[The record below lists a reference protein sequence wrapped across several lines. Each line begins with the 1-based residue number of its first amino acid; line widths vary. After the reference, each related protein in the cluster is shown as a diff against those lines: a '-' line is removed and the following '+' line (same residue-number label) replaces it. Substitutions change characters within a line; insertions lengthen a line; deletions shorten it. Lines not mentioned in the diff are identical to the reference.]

1 MTIFEIDD
9 AILECIDQETGDI
22 IDVDRLNALEMARSE
37 KISNVA
43 CWVKE
48 LKAEAEAIKAEKQ
61 NLEKRQKAAENKV
74 EQLKNY
80 LAHVLNGAKF
90 KDARCSISYRR
101 SESVEIAED
110 FNIDNLADE
119 FVRVKKEPALTA
131 IKDAIKSGKE
141 IAGCKVI
148 ENNNIQVR

>member
-22 IDVDRLNALEMARSE
+22 IDIERLESLEMARNE
-37 KISNVA
+37 KISNIA
-43 CWVKE
+43 CWIKE

-61 NLEKRQKAAENKV
+61 NLEKRQKAAENKA

-80 LAHVLNGAKF
+80 LKMALNGEKY
-90 KDARCSISYRR
+90 KDARVSISYRK

-110 FNIDNLADE
+110 INIDSLPDE
-119 FVRVKKEPALTA
+119 FVKIVKSPVLTA
-131 IKDAIKSGKE
+131 IKDAIKSGQDIE
-141 IAGCKVI
+141 GCKII
-148 ENNNIQVR
+148 EKESIQIR

>member
-22 IDVDRLNALEMARSE
+22 IDIERLESLEMARNE
-37 KISNVA
+37 KISNIA
-43 CWVKE
+43 CWIKE

-61 NLEKRQKAAENKV
+61 NLEKRQKAAENKA

-80 LAHVLNGAKF
+80 LKMALNGEKY
-90 KDARCSISYRR
+90 KDARVSISYRK

-110 FNIDNLADE
+110 INIDSLPDE
-119 FVRVKKEPALTA
+119 FVKVTKLPVLTA
-131 IKDAIKSGKE
+131 IKDAIKSGQDIE
-141 IAGCKVI
+141 GCKII
-148 ENNNIQVR
+148 EKESIQIR